1 MVAETKKVTLTNN
14 ASKFEILL
22 YQFIKLYNRLNLE
35 HGLTTERELKL
46 IKNLEDFK
54 EIILALNNTTSSI
67 NSTTNELTQI
77 ELKLSA
83 AIQSNVAEVIGR
95 LRSNLIELSHRVL
108 DQGLGQYM
116 QCFSSNLHYAINKLE
131 ELMQEKAKRDVRVFL
146 MLLGVGAL
154 IGLLIGVLIR
164 VYIFK

>member
-1 MVAETKKVTLTNN
+1 MITETNEGPSTNN
-14 ASKFEILL
+14 ASKFEVLL
-22 YQFIKLYNRLNLE
+22 YQFIKLYDRVKVE
-35 HGLTTERELKL
+35 HSLTTERELKL

-54 EIILALNNTTSSI
+54 EITLALNNTTSSI
-67 NSTTNELTQI
+67 NSTINELTQI

-83 AIQSNVAEVIGR
+83 AIQSNVAEVTGR

-131 ELMQEKAKRDVRVFL
+131 ELMQEKAKRDVRVFW

>member
-1 MVAETKKVTLTNN
+1 MVAETKEEILTNN

-22 YQFIKLYNRLNLE
+22 YQFIKLYDRLNLE
-35 HGLTTERELKL
+35 HSLTTERELKL

-54 EIILALNNTTSSI
+54 KITLALNKTTSSI
-67 NSTTNELTQI
+67 NSTINELTQI
-77 ELKLSA
+77 ELKLFA

-131 ELMQEKAKRDVRVFL
+131 ELMQEKVKRDVKVFL
-146 MLLGVGAL
+146 MLLVVGAL